1 MAIIRDH
8 IPYYLDVFN
17 IAGFLKDPVL
27 IFGFQDCLF
36 GRKRSIRSKIERRI
50 KRRAKYWME
59 MRMRKRR
66 GAIKPR
72 FVDAIPKEFQQE
84 NLNGIL
90 RNLGLSDIRTMDY
103 FDKRADIVHDMNL
116 PIDESL
122 KGVFSTVIDIGSLE
136 HVFDTKQCLW
146 NLFRLLKVNGHLLL
160 HTPCNGYFNHG
171 FHTFSP
177 ECVIHAVKMNGF
189 EVKYLKYSTPD
200 GFELERPDIVSN
212 AILWIAAE
220 KKEGKE
226 SFVIPQQGCWRDIY
240 KTG

>member
-1 MAIIRDH
+1 MTIIRHH

-17 IAGFLKDPVL
+17 MAGFLKDPVL

-72 FVDAIPKEFQQE
+72 FVGAIPKEFQQE

-90 RNLGLSDIRTMDY
+90 RNLGLNHVRTMDY

-116 PIDESL
+116 PIDDSL
-122 KGVFSTVIDIGSLE
+122 QGAFSTLIDIGSLE

-146 NLFRLLKVNGHLLL
+146 NLFRLLKVNGHLFLV
-160 HTPCNGYFNHG
+160 TPCNGYFNHG
-171 FHTFSP
+171 LHTFSP
-177 ECVIHAVKMNGF
+177 ECIIQAVKMNGF

-200 GFELERPDIVSN
+200 GYELEHPDIVSN
-212 AILWIAAE
+212 AVIWLAAE
-220 KKEGKE
+220 KKEDKE
-226 SFVIPQQGCWRDIY
+226 SFVIPQQGCWKDIY

>member
-1 MAIIRDH
+1 MTMLHYH

-27 IFGFQDCLF
+27 IFGFQDSYL
-36 GRKRSIRSKIERRI
+36 GRKRSIRSKIERRM

-72 FVDAIPKEFQQE
+72 LVRAIPKEFQE
-84 NLNGIL
+84 GNLNDIL
-90 RNLGLSDIRTMDY
+90 RNLGLSDMRTMDY
-103 FDKRADIVHDMNL
+103 FDKRADIIHDMNL
-116 PIDESL
+116 PIDDSL
-122 KGVFSTVIDIGSLE
+122 RGAFSTVIDIGCLE

-160 HTPCNGYFNHG
+160 DTPCNGYFDHG

-177 ECVIHAVKMNGF
+177 ECLIQAVEMNGF

-200 GFELERPDIVSN
+200 GYELEHPGIVSN
-212 AILWIAAE
+212 AIIWLAAE
-220 KKEGKE
+220 KKEEKK

-240 KTG
+240 KMA